1 MAGQITFTSSSSSAP
16 LLRRLIVHSAI
27 PHRISTPML
36 FRINVSFSR
45 PWLQLRKI
53 CDDLFEEEEEEEE
66 LILTGMIVDGIRMN
80 SPSFGRRRL
89 LNHQLMTSQHSIAL
103 RSRLITGI
111 EAERSESVSS
121 FRSSVACSP
130 SRRRRRRCRRRRCR
144 RAVEISAT
152 SFPVRRT
159 SLRSTATVN
168 S

>member
-53 CDDLFEEEEEEEE
+53 CDDLFDEEEEEE

-89 LNHQLMTSQHSIAL
+89 LDHQLMTSQHSIAL

-130 SRRRRRRCRRRRCR
+130 SRRRRRCR